1 MDDTKTEDSDNTIP
15 LPKIT
20 RQVLIEHRD
29 RQATERA
36 DAGEQWTEHD
46 LVFPTSVGTPMEPR
60 SLNRHF
66 NGIRARAGYPH
77 VRLHD
82 FRHTVVSLLLQ
93 LKTPPHTVQRIARHA
108 ALDVTLSIY
117 AHTDLDAMREAL
129 DSIEWNDL

>member
-1 MDDTKTEDSDNTIP
+1 
-15 LPKIT
+15 
-20 RQVLIEHRD
+20 LIEHRD

-108 ALDVTLSIY
+108 ALDVTLE
-117 AHTDLDAMREAL
+117 HLRTTDLDAMREAL